1 MILQKW
7 QHVAIYHW
15 TTKADFFHGDKISS
29 TMIQNSLVWI
39 FFFCFRNKPTKLI
52 KFCMG
57 FYFADF
63 NPEWIFLLLQYIGI
77 STHIFLVSVW
87 NVCFRKDKKSVN
99 CFLFLFRVISNLR
112 GVTIILWQLSK
123 EKCAITIL
131 NR

>member
-7 QHVAIYHW
+7 LLIAIYHC

-29 TMIQNSLVWI
+29 IMIQNSLVWI
-39 FFFCFRNKPTKLI
+39 FFVCFRNKPTKLI
-52 KFCMG
+52 KFRMG
-57 FYFADF
+57 FILLILILNEYFCCY
-63 NPEWIFLLLQYIGI
+63 NILVYP
-77 STHIFLVSVW
+77 THIFLVSVW
-87 NVCFRKDKKSVN
+87 KVCFRKDKKSVN

-123 EKCAITIL
+123 EKCVITIL